1 MYAKLE
7 NNKLVYAPRNF
18 NTGENLILNFN
29 KNISLMKK
37 YGFKEVIDNKQSYN
51 NTTQYLSINYY
62 TENEDNIIIN
72 YVINEIEK
80 KEPTLEEKI
89 ELLEAENKKIKEVL
103 AQLEK

>member
-37 YGFKEVIDNKQSYN
+37 YGWKEVIDNKPSYN